1 MLQNI
6 LENFTYHEKW
16 DVGVLYFLL
25 LTLVLYL
32 VFFPSSPTHKKSKT
46 FLFVFGLI
54 IYFLAL
60 GSPLNLMGRI
70 KFRVHVIQM
79 VMLFFLS
86 APLLVLGIKAEF
98 FKLAVSVPLLK
109 STFRKLMNPYGTF
122 IVFHVLFLSYHV
134 PFIFDY
140 VRISLF
146 LNYFYLLAMFIV
158 SLLFWLAIFPP
169 IKELNQ
175 LTSQKRRNFYIG
187 FIVFF
192 VPLSV
197 ILVSSKQ
204 SFYSIYTDSE
214 LILSSLGLCLPVD
227 QVDVPIIEKDIV
239 EALLPFPPKREQ
251 VIGGIILLVAQLIF
265 LIIFPFLKNYLH
277 LQKKT

>member
-32 VFFPSSPTHKKSKT
+32 VFFPSSPTHKKTKT

-54 IYFLAL
+54 LYFLAL

-70 KFRVHVIQM
+70 QFRVHMIQM

-86 APLLVLGIKAEF
+86 ATLLVLGIKAEF

-109 STFRKLMNPYGTF
+109 STLRKLTNPYGTF
-122 IVFHVLFLSYHV
+122 ILFHVLFLSYHV

-146 LNYFYLLAMFIV
+146 LHYFYLLAMFIA

-175 LTSQKRRNFYIG
+175 LTSRRRSHFYMSYIL
-187 FIVFF
+187 FF
-192 VPLSV
+192 LPLAA
-197 ILVSSKQ
+197 ILILSNH
-204 SFYSIYTDSE
+204 SFYSIYTDND
-214 LILSSLGLCLPVD
+214 LILSSLGLCLPID
-227 QVDVPIIEKDIV
+227 QADVPVIEKDII
-239 EALLPFPPKREQ
+239 EALLPYPPKREQ
-251 VIGGIILLVAQLIF
+251 VIGGIILLVTQLIF
-265 LIIFPFLKNYLH
+265 LCLFPIF
-277 LQKKT
+277 KKRA